1 MTLPFSEEAFF
12 DVLAAYNARLWPVA
26 VLLWAATAWTFVMV
40 LRGRA
45 SLSRFPT
52 VLLAMQWT
60 WSAVAYHLLLFARI
74 NPAAWAFGVLFLVEA
89 TLLAWYA

>member
-1 MTLPFSEEAFF
+1 VTLPFSADAFF
-12 DVLAAYNARLWPVA
+12 DLFAAYNAQLWPVA

-52 VLLAMQWT
+52 ALLAMQWT
-60 WSAVAYHLLLFARI
+60 
-74 NPAAWAFGVLFLVEA
+74 
-89 TLLAWYA
+89 